1 MARTYTVE
9 EGDCVSSI
17 AHAHGLSPQRVWE
30 APGNEA
36 LRQERT
42 SPHVLKPG
50 DVVALPDKEAR
61 HVPCATGRTH
71 TFKLK
76 GIPERFRLRLHE
88 NGAPRTRVPYRLTL
102 GQVVHEGETNDQGL
116 IDCGIPPGTREAKL
130 EVGGEEYTLSLGTL
144 QPIST
149 DEGLRARLVNLG
161 FLAEDAT
168 EEDALTAAVASF
180 QAEAGMMPTG
190 TVDDATRSKLR
201 EAHGA

>member
-1 MARTYTVE
+1 MARTHTVE

-17 AHAHGLSPQRVWE
+17 AHAHGLSPQHVWE

-50 DVVALPDKEAR
+50 DVVALPDRQVR

-88 NGAPRTRVPYRLTL
+88 DGAPRTRVPYRLTL

-116 IDCGIPPGTREAKL
+116 IDCGIPPGAREAKL

-144 QPIST
+144 QPVST

-161 FLAEDAT
+161 FLEEDAT
-168 EEDALTAAVASF
+168 EEALAAAVAGF
-180 QAEAGMMPTG
+180 QAEAGLMPTG